1 MPTNQNPESLH
12 TCQIDTRQD
21 GAGRSKKPNKGAAI
35 FPVCVCTLLLPGRA
49 GPPQDEHVD
58 GNARAPHRRMRS
70 VRPRLGLPKVVAPCC
85 PPRPARPAYKR
96 KESGGRA
103 EGRGFLQSSGSE
115 RRGEL
120 PLPILLIS
128 LLFPTPHQEERRGG
142 FGRERRRS
150 RRDQLARLAFLPAPS
165 SFSSSS
171 LFWSDLVFFFLLA
184 FNFSGWLHL
193 CLDLPFVLPT
203 QICCLCLITSLGTWG
218 WDSSLDP
225 LIPSP
230 PSLHHFRPF
239 SLLKSILLLL
249 VGSLDF
255 ISTLSLCLLF
265 PPLVSFRYCVP
276 GPGHTRTKI

>member
-1 MPTNQNPESLH
+1 MLF
-12 TCQIDTRQD
+12 
-21 GAGRSKKPNKGAAI
+21 RSDAAI

-85 PPRPARPAYKR
+85 PPRPARPAYKK

-184 FNFSGWLHL
+184 FNFSGWPASSIFGSPLRATYS
-193 CLDLPFVLPT
+193 DMLPVLNNFSGYVGVGFVSRSFNSISPELASFPAFLPA
-203 QICCLCLITSLGTWG
+203 
-218 WDSSLDP
+218 
-225 LIPSP
+225 
-230 PSLHHFRPF
+230 
-239 SLLKSILLLL
+239 
-249 VGSLDF
+249 
-255 ISTLSLCLLF
+255 
-265 PPLVSFRYCVP
+265 
-276 GPGHTRTKI
+276 